1 METESKETLNRLKK
15 YFEKEGLT
23 QKTFAEKYGIKP
35 SYVSAIFVGRRGIS
49 AGLMKSIMQA
59 GEGPA
64 LTWILTGHTDE
75 IENLKSELKDCRTL
89 VSSLE
94 RVISNSMKG

>member
-35 SYVSAIFVGRRGIS
+35 SYVSAIFVGRRAIS
-49 AGLMKSIMQA
+49 AGLMKSMMQA

-64 LTWILTGHTDE
+64 LTWILTGNTDE
-75 IENLKSELKDCRTL
+75 TKNLKSELRDCRTL
-89 VSSLE
+89 ISSLE